1 MLAANGLQ
9 LYSSLETCSLL
20 TEPTT
25 LRDALLFS
33 HSVVSDSLWH
43 LWTVAHQA
51 LCPWDSPGKNTGVGC
66 HALLR
71 GNLPNPGIKPES
83 LESPAL
89 AGGFFT
95 TESSV
100 KPQRCLRGHI
110 PNQHSQWV
118 TGIKEHRAS
127 PFASRETTLVPSCS
141 WALYGIKADAR
152 PLLKPLLCL
161 ASFPAFPASSPSF
174 LKGFSWEHSFSK
186 NPSLL
191 ICFSTT

>member
-110 PNQHSQWV
+110 PTNTANEWLVLRS
-118 TGIKEHRAS
+118 TGPAPLPQGRQLWCHLALELSMESRLMLDLCWNHF
-127 PFASRETTLVPSCS
+127 FA
-141 WALYGIKADAR
+141 
-152 PLLKPLLCL
+152 
-161 ASFPAFPASSPSF
+161 
-174 LKGFSWEHSFSK
+174 
-186 NPSLL
+186 
-191 ICFSTT
+191 